1 MDAALDIIMT
11 AARWALPALALWLLL
26 RCVRSMLSERYEPEI
41 WAYLEGADG
50 TRAALKHWECI
61 VGRSRSCDVVL
72 NRPEVARVHAAIERT
87 DRGGWRLRDL
97 SGTGETGNG
106 ALRDEGAGLSV
117 ADGDTLFFASG
128 QIGRR
133 AVQQPSQTQKRY
145 HVFERYPGRAPEPPP
160 EQHIR
165 AHGQMREQPDVLK
178 NISEPPPFGREAYA
192 PFRIEPDCLTAG
204 DPPCIRAKQPGKAL
218 Q

>member
-1 MDAALDIIMT
+1 MGHIQDWYAEPFRDRLD
-11 AARWALPALALWLLL
+11 
-26 RCVRSMLSERYEPEI
+26 
-41 WAYLEGADG
+41 
-50 TRAALKHWECI
+50 
-61 VGRSRSCDVVL
+61 VGHDFFSFAPIQPRQRF
-72 NRPEVARVHAAIERT
+72 VHEQQ
-87 DRGGWRLRDL
+87 L
-97 SGTGETGNG
+97 GTGQQG
-106 ALRDEGAGLSV
+106 APH
-117 ADGDTLFFASG
+117 GDTLFFASG